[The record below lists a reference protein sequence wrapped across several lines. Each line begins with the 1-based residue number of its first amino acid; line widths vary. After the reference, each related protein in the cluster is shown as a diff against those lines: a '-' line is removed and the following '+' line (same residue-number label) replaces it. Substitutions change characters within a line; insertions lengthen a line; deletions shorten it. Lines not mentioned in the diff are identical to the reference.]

1 MNPSD
6 VPFEGLKIQLKGRM
20 SGKGGKAAKKV
31 WVWGRTGRKA
41 VDDPVDYAHEAVIT
55 RAGYIGIK
63 VGRFWGGGGGA
74 GGGAEQFGRRG
85 HPYTPSADSS
95 AGSCAGAYWE
105 LAWIT

>member
-20 SGKGGKAAKKV
+20 SGKGGKASKKV

-41 VDDPVDYAHEAVIT
+41 VDDPVDYAHEAVVT

-63 VGRFWGGGGGA
+63 VREPGLDFGGGDT
-74 GGGAEQFGRRG
+74 QRS
-85 HPYTPSADSS
+85 P
-95 AGSCAGAYWE
+95 
-105 LAWIT
+105 